1 MVGCCRPKKCLDV
14 DLPLGRINSSTLV
27 GWKQVRVGLRLVIV
41 YPGTF
46 MVNTFPG
53 PFVFQSLEMLK
64 RLHKVAVNRLGK
76 IGPEPGEPA

>member
-1 MVGCCRPKKCLDV
+1 
-14 DLPLGRINSSTLV
+14 
-27 GWKQVRVGLRLVIV
+27 
-41 YPGTF
+41 